1 MVTGMLLPSDKFS
14 NIEVTNGKITEVN
27 DSNVV
32 FGITMPGL
40 KDSLD
45 MKFDNEKLDLDV
57 PEYFEVT
64 ADVTDFELDMMMSM
78 ATSNFLSDLETDDLN
93 IDNLR
98 IRSMNYR
105 MRLTAHRR
113 YQPACRCN
121 TAACRRK
128 QGTGR
133 RYTAVK

>member
-1 MVTGMLLPSDKFS
+1 MTLQERAVKSQCVFDYTNNAKKTITVNGKTKTVYVPFTMVTGMLLPSDKFS

-57 PEYFEVT
+57 P
-64 ADVTDFELDMMMSM
+64 
-78 ATSNFLSDLETDDLN
+78 N
-93 IDNLR
+93 ILK
-98 IRSMNYR
+98 SQQM
-105 MRLTAHRR
+105 
-113 YQPACRCN
+113 
-121 TAACRRK
+121 
-128 QGTGR
+128 
-133 RYTAVK
+133 